1 MNPIIT
7 RDLLETAG
15 INLENQ
21 DIDALLDHLNQEL
34 EERVGAE
41 ITASLS
47 DEQLKEMLDIQ
58 AHASDE
64 QLAEWLTTNVPELE
78 QITQDEVDII
88 LGELAEN
95 AEGIN
100 DAAK

>member
-7 RDLLETAG
+7 RETLEQAG
-15 INLENQ
+15 VNLKNH

-47 DEQLKEMLDIQ
+47 DEQVKEMLDIQ
-58 AHASDE
+58 EHASED
-64 QLAEWLTTNVPELE
+64 QLVEWMNANVPELD
-78 QITQDEVDII
+78 QITEDEIDII

-95 AEGIN
+95 ADGIN
-100 DAAK
+100 DAA